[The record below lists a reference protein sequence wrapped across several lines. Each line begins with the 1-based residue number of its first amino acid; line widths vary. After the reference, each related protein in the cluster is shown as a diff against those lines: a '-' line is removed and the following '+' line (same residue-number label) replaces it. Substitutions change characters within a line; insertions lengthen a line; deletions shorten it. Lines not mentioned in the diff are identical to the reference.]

1 MNDSLPALILKKG
14 EDRRL
19 RAGHLWI
26 FSNEVDVQRS
36 PLTGFTAGNLVRVE
50 AAGGRPLGLAYVN
63 PRSLIAARLL
73 THGKALPDF
82 NALLRRRLRTA
93 LALRERLFEQPYY
106 RLVFGE
112 SDLLPGLVVDRYGDV
127 LVVQIAT
134 AGMEARREAI
144 IEALT
149 AEFAPAGILVQNQL
163 PMRELEGL
171 PVGEAEVIGK
181 LPDTLKVIENGLE
194 FAVNV
199 AGGQKTGW
207 FFDQRDNRA
216 RLKRYVKDRRVL
228 DLFSYAGGWGV
239 SAKAWGASEV
249 LCVDASGPAIEMA
262 QANAALNGEKI
273 TTRVQD
279 AFQALAEL
287 REAGE
292 KFDVVIVDPPA
303 FIKRRKDFR
312 AGLAGYQRLNQA
324 ALQVT
329 AQDGILVSCSCS
341 HHLGEQ
347 ELLNVIQRSARH
359 VDRYAQLLEWG
370 HQAVDHPEHP
380 AIPETRY
387 LKAVTLRVLG
397 NEQA

>member
-1 MNDSLPALILKKG
+1 MSTELPALTLKKG

-26 FSNEVDVQRS
+26 FSNEVDVART
-36 PLTGFTAGNLVRVE
+36 PLTAFQPGELARVE

-63 PRSLIAARLL
+63 PHSLISARLL

-82 NALLRRRLRTA
+82 NALLRRRLRSA
-93 LALRERLFEQPYY
+93 LALRERLFDQPYY

-112 SDLLPGLVVDRYGDV
+112 SDLLPGLVVDRFGDV

-144 IEALT
+144 IDALK
-149 AEFAPAGILVQNQL
+149 AELAPRGIVIQNQL
-163 PMRELEGL
+163 PIRELEGL
-171 PVGEAEVIGK
+171 PVGTVETIGEVPEK
-181 LPDTLKVIENGLE
+181 LRVIENGLE
-194 FAVNV
+194 FAVDLST
-199 AGGQKTGW
+199 GQKTGW

-216 RLKRYVKDRRVL
+216 RLARYVKDRRVL
-228 DLFSYAGGWGV
+228 DVFSYAGGWGV
-239 SAKAWGASEV
+239 TAAKAGASAV
-249 LCVDASGPAIEMA
+249 TCVDSSAGALDMA
-262 QANAALNGEKI
+262 RANAALNNVAIDTLEA
-273 TTRVQD
+273 D
-279 AFQALAEL
+279 AFKALADL

-303 FIKRRKDFR
+303 FIKRRKDFK

-324 ALQVT
+324 ALQVI
-329 AQDGILVSCSCS
+329 ANDGILISCSCS
-341 HHLGEQ
+341 HHLPEQ
-347 ELLNVIQRSARH
+347 ELLGVIQRSARH
-359 VDRYAQLLEWG
+359 VDRFAQLLEWG

-387 LKAVTLRVLG
+387 LKAVTLRVLA
-397 NEQA
+397 ND

>member
-1 MNDSLPALILKKG
+1 MSTELAPLILKKG

-19 RAGHLWI
+19 RAGHLWV
-26 FSNEVDVQRS
+26 FSNEVDVKRT
-36 PLTGFTAGNLVRVE
+36 PLTGFEPGALVRVE
-50 AAGGRPLGLAYVN
+50 ASGGRPLGLAYVN
-63 PRSLIAARLL
+63 PHSLICARLL

-82 NALLRRRLRTA
+82 SALLRRRLRQA
-93 LALRERLFEQPYY
+93 LALRERLFDAPYY

-112 SDLLPGLVVDRYGDV
+112 SDLLPGLVVDRFGDV

-134 AGMEARREAI
+134 AGMEARRDTI
-144 IEALT
+144 IDALQ
-149 AEFAPAGILVQNQL
+149 AEISPQGIVIQNHL
-163 PMRELEGL
+163 PIRELEGL
-171 PVGEAEVIGK
+171 PVGTQEMIGSV
-181 LPDTLKVIENGLE
+181 PDKLKVIENGLE
-194 FAVNV
+194 FSVNL

-216 RLKRYVKDRRVL
+216 QLRRYVKGQRVL
-228 DLFSYAGGWGV
+228 DLFSYAGGWGITA
-239 SAKAWGASEV
+239 AKAGAAAV
-249 LCVDASGPAIEMA
+249 TCVDSSGSALAMA
-262 QANAALNGEKI
+262 RDSAALNGVEIETIEK
-273 TTRVQD
+273 D
-279 AFQALAEL
+279 AFQALSDF

-303 FIKRRKDFR
+303 FIKRRKDFK

-329 AQDGILVSCSCS
+329 ETGGILVSCSCS

-347 ELLNVIQRSARH
+347 DLVGVIQRSARH

-370 HQAVDHPEHP
+370 RQAVDHPEHP

-387 LKAVTLRVLG
+387 LKAVTLRILPA
-397 NEQA
+397 E

>member
-1 MNDSLPALILKKG
+1 MTNQLPSLILKKG

-26 FSNEVDVQRS
+26 FSNEVDTKRS
-36 PLTGFTAGNLVRVE
+36 PLVGFEAGALVQVE
-50 AAGGRPLGLAYVN
+50 AAGGRPLGLAYIN
-63 PRSLIAARLL
+63 PHSLIAARLL

-82 NALLRRRLRTA
+82 GALLRRRLRTA

-112 SDLLPGLVVDRYGDV
+112 SDLLPGLVVDRFGDV

-134 AGMEARREAI
+134 AGMEARRATI
-144 IEALT
+144 IEALQT
-149 AEFAPAGILVQNQL
+149 EIAPRGMVIQNQL

-171 PVGEAEVIGK
+171 PTGVPEVIGEVPEK
-181 LPDTLKVIENGLE
+181 LTVIENGLT
-194 FAVNV
+194 FSVNM
-199 AGGQKTGW
+199 AAGQKTGW

-216 RLKRYVKDRRVL
+216 RLARYVKGRRVL

-239 SAKAWGASEV
+239 TAAKAGASQV
-249 LCVDASGPAIEMA
+249 LCVDSSAGALEMA
-262 QANAALNGEKI
+262 RENAALNGVAVE
-273 TTRVQD
+273 TMEED
-279 AFQALAEL
+279 AFKALAAL

-292 KFDVVIVDPPA
+292 KFDVVTVDPPA
-303 FIKRRKDFR
+303 FVKRRKDFK
-312 AGLAGYQRLNQA
+312 AGIAGYQRLNQA
-324 ALQVT
+324 ALQVV

-341 HHLGEQ
+341 HHLPEQ
-347 ELLNVIQRSARH
+347 ELLNIVQRSARH

-370 HQAVDHPEHP
+370 HQSVDHPEHP

-387 LKAVTLRVLG
+387 LKSVTLRVIS
-397 NEQA
+397 NE

>member
-1 MNDSLPALILKKG
+1 MNDQLPPLILKKG

-26 FSNEVDVQRS
+26 FSNEVDVKRT
-36 PLTGFTAGNLVRVE
+36 PLTAFEPGALARVE

-63 PRSLIAARLL
+63 PHSLISARLL
-73 THGKALPDF
+73 THGKSLPDF
-82 NALLRRRLRTA
+82 DALLRGRIRTA
-93 LALRERLFEQPYY
+93 LALRERLFDAPYY

-112 SDLLPGLVVDRYGDV
+112 SDLLPGLVVDRFGDV

-134 AGMEARREAI
+134 AGMEARRDAI
-144 IEALT
+144 IDALR
-149 AEFAPAGILVQNQL
+149 AEIAPRGIAIQNHL

-171 PVGEAEVIGK
+171 TTGDMEVIGE
-181 LPDTLKVIENGLE
+181 LPETLKVIENGLE
-194 FAVNV
+194 FAVDLSS
-199 AGGQKTGW
+199 GQKTGW

-216 RLKRYVKDRRVL
+216 RLARYVKGARVL

-239 SAKAWGASEV
+239 TAAKAGADAV
-249 LCVDASGPAIEMA
+249 TCVDSSA
-262 QANAALNGEKI
+262 AALAMAKKNAELNGVNIE
-273 TTRVQD
+273 TREAD
-279 AFQALAEL
+279 AFRALAEF

-303 FIKRRKDFR
+303 FIKRRKDFK

-329 AQDGILVSCSCS
+329 ANDGILVSCSCS

-347 ELLNVIQRSARH
+347 DLLNVIQRSARH

-370 HQAVDHPEHP
+370 HQSVDHPEHP

-387 LKAVTLRVLG
+387 LKAVTLRVLS
-397 NEQA
+397 ND